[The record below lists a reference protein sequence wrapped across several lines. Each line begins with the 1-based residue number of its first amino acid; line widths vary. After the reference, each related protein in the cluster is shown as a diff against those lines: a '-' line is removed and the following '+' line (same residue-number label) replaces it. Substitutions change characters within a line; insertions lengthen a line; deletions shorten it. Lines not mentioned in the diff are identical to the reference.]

1 MAAPSASA
9 ADLSWDA
16 GGGVDQNWSTS
27 ANWNPD
33 LAIATGDNITFTST
47 GATSNSSSTT
57 NVVTGSISIGNLSFT
72 GNTTNFQITQ
82 IDSDQTL
89 TVSGNFSQ
97 SLGNGTSNV
106 IVKGSGSLSAT
117 GTNFSVAVSGVTG
130 NATSTLNMSGL
141 SNFSFN
147 GSTFAV
153 SKATAAVATGQNGT
167 VTLGASNTITATGL
181 DIGVGGNFS
190 QPVGNRR
197 GILNLGTTNTINAD
211 QITVGSDK
219 YVGTLQFAAGITNGT
234 VTIRNKAGTG
244 GANLNIADSLN
255 FSSTVGGALVST
267 VNFGTNT
274 VEAEFNDVIIGR
286 QNYLSSTSIF
296 TANGTFSFANGNVT
310 ASSVTL
316 GVTGPRTNLASA
328 TKGEGTFNQNGGTAN
343 IATLTMGNRTSGTAV
358 ATYNLGAG
366 TLKAQSIIAGS
377 SGVAGNGTATRT
389 FNWSG
394 GTIANLNAS
403 TDLAI
408 GSGITFNLTNN
419 GTFEAD
425 TSRSITVN
433 SSISGSGG
441 LIKTGAG
448 TLTLNGTNTY
458 AGTTSI
464 DAGTVVIN
472 NASAIGSGGNIT
484 FGGGGLQ
491 YGTGLTTDLSP
502 RLKNSAAAILVDT
515 VNNSITFA
523 SAIDSSNAGGLSKL
537 GTGTLELSGNNT
549 YTGATTISAGTLSAA
564 HANALGNSAHVTVE
578 GGSLLVAADGSID
591 GKDITLASTATGNG
605 TAASLVFSGT
615 YNGTAGALTLSQ
627 DSIIDLGTGS
637 VALHFTDLVMGLTNT
652 LAIYNW
658 TGTTLWGGGD
668 GNNTDQIYI
677 NRSLST
683 SELNRISFYSGIS
696 SSSFV
701 GTAYQIGGGSFQREI
716 IPVPEPSVYGVA
728 LALLGA
734 AALRGL
740 GFRRLPQAGP
750 WTEIRKGHGAA
761 GVGAGAV

>member
-1 MAAPSASA
+1 M
-9 ADLSWDA
+9 
-16 GGGVDQNWSTS
+16 
-27 ANWNPD
+27 
-33 LAIATGDNITFTST
+33 
-47 GATSNSSSTT
+47 
-57 NVVTGSISIGNLSFT
+57 
-72 GNTTNFQITQ
+72 
-82 IDSDQTL
+82 
-89 TVSGNFSQ
+89 
-97 SLGNGTSNV
+97 
-106 IVKGSGSLSAT
+106 
-117 GTNFSVAVSGVTG
+117 
-130 NATSTLNMSGL
+130 
-141 SNFSFN
+141 
-147 GSTFAV
+147 
-153 SKATAAVATGQNGT
+153 
-167 VTLGASNTITATGL
+167 
-181 DIGVGGNFS
+181 
-190 QPVGNRR
+190 
-197 GILNLGTTNTINAD
+197 
-211 QITVGSDK
+211 
-219 YVGTLQFAAGITNGT
+219 
-234 VTIRNKAGTG
+234 
-244 GANLNIADSLN
+244 
-255 FSSTVGGALVST
+255 
-267 VNFGTNT
+267 
-274 VEAEFNDVIIGR
+274 
-286 QNYLSSTSIF
+286 
-296 TANGTFSFANGNVT
+296 
-310 ASSVTL
+310 TL
-316 GVTGPRTNLASA
+316 GVTGPKTNLASA

-366 TLKAQSIIAGS
+366 TLKAQSII
-377 SGVAGNGTATRT
+377 AGNGTATRT

-615 YNGTAGALTLSQ
+615 YNGAAGALTLSQ

-740 GFRRLPQAGP
+740 GFRRLPQPGA